1 MNKQSL
7 QEAAK
12 NSTGKL
18 FSNHESVTNDAAS
31 AVPASKPVEK
41 SGVKKV
47 FSFRGPEE
55 MVKAWRA
62 YAAITG
68 QKVDDL
74 GTAALNEFLAN
85 HPLSDAEQQVFDH
98 RMQS

>member
-1 MNKQSL
+1 MNKHSL

-12 NSTGKL
+12 NSTDKL
-18 FSNHESVTNDAAS
+18 FSNNEAIMNGRSHDVPAEKAS
-31 AVPASKPVEK
+31 A
-41 SGVKKV
+41 KKV
-47 FSFRGPEE
+47 FSFRGPEKS
-55 MVKAWRA
+55 VKAWRA

-74 GTAALNEFLAN
+74 GTAALNEFLEN
-85 HPLSDAEQQVFDH
+85 HPLSEAEKQVFDH